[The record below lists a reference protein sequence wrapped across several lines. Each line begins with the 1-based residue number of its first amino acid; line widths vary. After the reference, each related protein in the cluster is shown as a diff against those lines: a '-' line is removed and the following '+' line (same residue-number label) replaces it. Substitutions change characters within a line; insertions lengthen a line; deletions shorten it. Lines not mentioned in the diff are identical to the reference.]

1 MAGSV
6 ENVYSSAF
14 LELLEEKH
22 GGKQAGFSE
31 ALSELNVIND
41 ILTGAPEL
49 VSFSLIPTVARGDK
63 ISLIK
68 NIFGG
73 KASPEVLNF
82 LCVLCE
88 KNRLNRFAGI
98 FRSFRSMYYEKFA
111 ITPVTVSSAFALT
124 ADSREQI
131 ISKME
136 KITGGQIELSEKT
149 DKNLIGG
156 IVVDYKGSRIDA
168 SVRTRL
174 ETLKKEIA
182 ETVL

>member
-1 MAGSV
+1 MPGSV

-14 LELLEEKH
+14 FSLLEEKH
-22 GGKQAGFSE
+22 GDKQAGY
-31 ALSELNVIND
+31 AAVVAELNSVND
-41 ILTGAPEL
+41 ILAAAPEL
-49 VSFSLIPTVARGDK
+49 VSFSLIPTVSRGDK
-63 ISLIK
+63 VSVIK
-68 NIFGG
+68 NIFDG
-73 KASPEVLNF
+73 KTSPEVLNF
-82 LCVLCE
+82 LCVISD
-88 KNRLNRFAGI
+88 KNRLSKFGGI
-98 FRSFRSMYYEKFA
+98 FRSFRGMYYDKFG

-124 ADSREQI
+124 ADQRGKI

-156 IVVDYKGSRIDA
+156 IIVDYKGSRLDG